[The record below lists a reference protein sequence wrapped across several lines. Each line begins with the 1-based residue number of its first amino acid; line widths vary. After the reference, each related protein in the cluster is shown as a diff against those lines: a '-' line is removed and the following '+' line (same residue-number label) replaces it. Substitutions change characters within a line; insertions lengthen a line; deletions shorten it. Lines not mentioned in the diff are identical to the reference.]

1 MKQLYFGDCLDVLKD
16 LHRQYPKGLIDLVY
30 IDPPFNSKRDY
41 SVIFEDIQMTD
52 VKAQKQAFADTWT
65 NVSYIDSLNELF
77 DLGEKDLYDFLKFV
91 SKSSISSA
99 AYLTTM
105 AIRIYYIRKL
115 LKESGSFYLHCD
127 PTMSHYL
134 KIVCDLIFGKN
145 NFKNEICWCYKEREV
160 SKKQWNKKHDI
171 IFFYTKSSSYTF
183 NWKDVVDEYSE
194 GTLKKFN
201 FQDEDGRR
209 FQIRGKAGEYTGKQ
223 GLSIELEKTNPD
235 MVYRDYFDKASG
247 VPARDWWQIPVINR
261 AAKERLGYP
270 TQKPELLLERIIK
283 ASSKKGDLVADF
295 FCGCGTTVAVAER
308 LGRNWIGVDISHL
321 AIRLIKDRL
330 KKSLSPKKQKDFLTK
345 IELFGFPRD
354 IASAKELAE
363 STKQG
368 RFKFQD
374 WIIEVMLRGVSNE
387 KKTADGG
394 YDGYLT
400 FNKTL
405 TERGSAIIEVKSGTV
420 TIKNLREFIQVVE
433 IEKADIGAFVCFQQ
447 NLSNSML
454 ELAKNQGYIENYRVD
469 KIQIITV
476 EEILEGKEIKL
487 PALVDNT
494 TFKSAKR
501 SF

>member
-16 LHRQYPKGLIDLVY
+16 LYKKNPNGLIDLVY

-41 SVIFEDIQMTD
+41 SVIFEDIEMVD
-52 VKAQKQAFADTWT
+52 IKAQKQAFADTWT
-65 NVSYIDSLNELF
+65 NVSYIDSLNELL
-77 DLGEKDLYDFLKFV
+77 DIGEKDLYDFLKFV
-91 SKSSISSA
+91 SKSSVSSA

-105 AIRIYYIRKL
+105 AIRIHFIRKL
-115 LKESGSFYLHCD
+115 MKETGSFYLHCD

-134 KIVCDLIFGKN
+134 KIVCDLIFGKH
-145 NFKNEICWCYKEREV
+145 NFRNEICWCYKEREIT
-160 SKKQWNKKHDI
+160 KKQWNKKHDI
-171 IFFYTKSSSYTF
+171 IFFYTKTNNYIS
-183 NWKDVVDEYSE
+183 NWQDVVEEYSE

-201 FQDEDGRR
+201 YQDEEGRR
-209 FQIRGKAGEYTGKQ
+209 FQIRGKASEFIGKQ
-223 GLSIELEKTNPD
+223 GLNIDLERTNPD
-235 MVYRDYFDKASG
+235 SVYRDYYDKSPG
-247 VPARDWWQIPVINR
+247 VLPRDWWQIPVINR

-283 ASSKKGDLVADF
+283 ASSNEGDIVADF
-295 FCGCGTTVAVAER
+295 FCGCGTTITVAEK
-308 LGRNWIGVDISHL
+308 LGRKWIGADISHL

-330 KKSLSPKKQKDFLTK
+330 TKPYNSEKQNEILNQ

-354 IASAKELAE
+354 TASAKELAE
-363 STKQG
+363 STGKG

-400 FNKTL
+400 FNKSL
-405 TERGSAIIEVKSGTV
+405 SERGSAIIEVKSGNTS
-420 TIKNLREFIQVVE
+420 IKNLREFIKVVE
-433 IEKADIGAFVCFQQ
+433 IEKADIGAFICFEH
-447 NLSNSML
+447 NVSNAMK
-454 ELAKNQGYIENYRVD
+454 ELAKNEGHIENYRVD

-476 EEILEGKEIKL
+476 EEILQGKEIKL

-501 SF
+501 

>member
-1 MKQLYFGDCLDVLKD
+1 
-16 LHRQYPKGLIDLVY
+16 
-30 IDPPFNSKRDY
+30 
-41 SVIFEDIQMTD
+41 
-52 VKAQKQAFADTWT
+52 DTWT

-77 DLGEKDLYDFLKFV
+77 DLGEKDLYDFLRFV

-145 NFKNEICWCYKEREV
+145 NFKNEIIWERTSDSGSSKAI
-160 SKKQWNKKHDI
+160 SKKFPSNHDVLLFYVKNKNN
-171 IFFYTKSSSYTF
+171 FFYTKLFFDYSPDYIEAKFQYDDNDGRGRYRWQVLKTYSKETF
-183 NWKDVVDEYSE
+183 ENLEKDNR
-194 GTLKKFN
+194 LKKTAN
-201 FQDEDGRR
+201 S
-209 FQIRGKAGEYTGKQ
+209 KYYYYKQ
-223 GLSIELEKTNPD
+223 YLAESKGVRVPD
-235 MVYRDYFDKASG
+235 LWKNDDIIPISASSNE
-247 VPARDWWQIPVINR
+247 A
-261 AAKERLGYP
+261 LGYP

-330 KKSLSPKKQKDFLTK
+330 KKSLSPKKQKDFLNK

-447 NLSNSML
+447 SLSNSML